1 MEQTRFVIESA
12 DVRSVAEESGLS
24 LLQLLTSL
32 VKSTQTLAS
41 PPISKYHVGAVGL
54 GSDSRI
60 FLGVNLE
67 FPGLPLHHSIHTE
80 QFLITNAAI
89 HGSTQLRYITILSV
103 QCGHC
108 RQYIQEI
115 HGASN
120 MFSMSTHENSAH
132 VLLTPDH
139 LPTRTLPTSRSYR
152 PKTRETTM
160 KTQRF
165 GFPAPEIRSR
175 QYAGQGCAIIS
186 GAPSQQSLEVA
197 NKSHAPYRGC
207 PSRVAL
213 KDTEGKVYKGS
224 YVESA
229 AYNSNLG
236 PVQAVVVDA
245 RRSWQGRWWRRKEKW
260 WYSQAEHDCYYN
272 HDVIL

>member
-1 MEQTRFVIESA
+1 MTT
-12 DVRSVAEESGLS
+12 RSVTDHNKKL
-24 LLQLLTSL
+24 
-32 VKSTQTLAS
+32 
-41 PPISKYHVGAVGL
+41 KY
-54 GSDSRI
+54 
-60 FLGVNLE
+60 
-67 FPGLPLHHSIHTE
+67 
-80 QFLITNAAI
+80 AA
-89 HGSTQLRYITILSV
+89 
-103 QCGHC
+103 
-108 RQYIQEI
+108 
-115 HGASN
+115 
-120 MFSMSTHENSAH
+120 
-132 VLLTPDH
+132 
-139 LPTRTLPTSRSYR
+139 
-152 PKTRETTM
+152 
-160 KTQRF
+160 
-165 GFPAPEIRSR
+165 
-175 QYAGQGCAIIS
+175 
-186 GAPSQQSLEVA
+186 LEVA